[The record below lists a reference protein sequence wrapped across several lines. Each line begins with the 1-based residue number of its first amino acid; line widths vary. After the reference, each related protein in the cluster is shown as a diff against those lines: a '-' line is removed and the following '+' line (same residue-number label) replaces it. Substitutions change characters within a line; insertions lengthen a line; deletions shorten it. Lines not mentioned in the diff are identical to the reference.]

1 MAGYGI
7 DLVSVVCVSQ
17 AIVGGEPAGE
27 FASEL
32 GRKGD
37 ESGSVR
43 LFHVLTHHPSTGMS
57 KRRINADGDLGRPKT
72 FADAAT
78 ELRDGYVVSTSDKLG
93 ENAIA
98 DEQLVLHQGLIVLFV
113 FG

>member
-1 MAGYGI
+1 MAGNCI
-7 DLVSVVCVSQ
+7 DLVSVVSVSQ

-43 LFHVLTHHPSTGMS
+43 LFHVLTHHSGTRMS
-57 KRRINADGDLGRPKT
+57 KRRINAYGD
-72 FADAAT
+72 
-78 ELRDGYVVSTSDKLG
+78 
-93 ENAIA
+93 
-98 DEQLVLHQGLIVLFV
+98 